1 MSEIQFK
8 IGTFGE
14 SRVGKTCIINQY
26 ANETFNPS
34 EESSYAP
41 SISEKAIEINSEDVL
56 LKLWDTAGQERYMSL
71 TKQYFW
77 GLDGI
82 LLVYDVTAIE
92 SFEKIQFWVD
102 TIKGEID
109 IATVNINLAANKV
122 DKKEQRKIT
131 KVQGEELAKKLG
143 VDYFEVSAKTG
154 QNINAIFQDLARKMY
169 NSKKQKEKVKTVAL
183 NNKEATKKK
192 GGCCGDSKKE

>member
-26 ANETFNPS
+26 AHETFNPS
-34 EESSYAP
+34 EESSIAP
-41 SISEKAIEINSEDVL
+41 STSDKAIEINGEDVL
-56 LKLWDTAGQERYMSL
+56 LKMWDTAGQERYMAL
-71 TKQYFW
+71 TKQYFE

-122 DKKEQRKIT
+122 KKKEQR
-131 KVQGEELAKKLG
+131 
-143 VDYFEVSAKTG
+143 SP
-154 QNINAIFQDLARKMY
+154 
-169 NSKKQKEKVKTVAL
+169 
-183 NNKEATKKK
+183 
-192 GGCCGDSKKE
+192 

>member
-14 SRVGKTCIINQY
+14 SRVGKTSIINQY
-26 ANETFNPS
+26 AHETFNPS

-56 LKLWDTAGQERYMSL
+56 LKLWDTAGQERYMAL
-71 TKQYFW
+71 TKQYFE

-82 LLVYDVTAIE
+82 LLVYDVTVIE

-102 TIKGEID
+102 TIKGTID
-109 IATVNINLAANKV
+109 IETVDINLVANKV

-143 VDYFEVSAKTG
+143 VDCFDVSA
-154 QNINAIFQDLARKMY
+154 
-169 NSKKQKEKVKTVAL
+169 
-183 NNKEATKKK
+183 
-192 GGCCGDSKKE
+192 